1 MDLEVSKSILKIVR
15 EKLMSKNSIPQIRF
29 QGFDSWWET
38 IKLTDLGISVGGTAI
53 ESEFDPDGKY
63 KVISIGS
70 YSEESK
76 YKDQGIRAIHSK
88 KTERRILEKD
98 DLTMILNDK
107 TGTGKIIGRV
117 LLIDEDN
124 SYVYNQRT
132 QRICLDKNKYV
143 PDFIFQ
149 LLNADINRNKIV
161 RSAQGNTQIYV
172 NWSDISNLDYLI
184 PDSFDEQS
192 AIGFLFRTLDDLLA
206 SYKDNLANYQSLKTT
221 MLSKMFP
228 KAGQR
233 VPEIRLNGF
242 EGEWEIRKLNEVSE
256 VYDGT
261 HQTPNYTESG
271 VKFLSVENISTLE
284 SEKYISEEDFEK
296 DFKVFPEFGDVL
308 MTRIGSIGIPNIVKT
323 NEKIAFYVSLALL
336 KPKKRTN
343 SLFLKSSIESNPFQE
358 ELWKKTLHIAFPKK
372 INKNDISQSIIKWPS
387 YEEQQAIGAYFSN
400 LDNLINSHQE
410 KISQLETLKKKLLQ
424 DIFI

>member
-1 MDLEVSKSILKIVR
+1 
-15 EKLMSKNSIPQIRF
+15 MSKNSIPQIRF

-107 TGTGKIIGRV
+107 TSTGKIIGRV

-400 LDNLINSHQE
+400 LINSHQE